1 MTSARTVHRLN
12 RLLAMLPWVIANPGA
27 TVEEVCDR
35 FGYTQRQLVEDLDT
49 VFVCG
54 LPGYGPG
61 DLMVA
66 YIDEDEVVVEMA
78 DYFDRPVR
86 LTAPEALGLLAAGRA
101 ILSAGQGSAA
111 LDRAVE
117 KLEDVLLPEG
127 EGSLIVDLREPDLVG
142 RLRSAAAEG
151 RVVRIEHSAVATG
164 DVTVRDVEPW
174 TVFSTLGNWYV
185 SGFCRLAHA
194 ERVFRIDRI
203 RLAEETG
210 ERFEPPSDPPPPEVR
225 YTPSVGDVRATI
237 RLTEA
242 SRWVADY
249 YPVDVLEDDDGHM
262 VIAMSVS
269 DPIVAARL
277 LVRLGTDA
285 TLLSGDEVAAA
296 TAELRRRIAARY
308 HSPAGSTG

>member
-1 MTSARTVHRLN
+1 MTSERTVHRLN

-27 TVEEVCDR
+27 TVDEVCHR
-35 FGYTQRQLVEDLDT
+35 FGYTRRQLVEDLDT

-101 ILSAGQGSAA
+101 ILSAGQGSEA
-111 LDRAVE
+111 LDLAVR

-127 EGSLIVDLREPDLVG
+127 EGSLIVDLREPELVG
-142 RLRSAAAEG
+142 RLRTAAAEG
-151 RVVRIEHSAVATG
+151 RVVRIEHAAVATG
-164 DVTVRDVEPW
+164 DVTVRDIEPW
-174 TVFSTLGNWYV
+174 TVFSTIGNWYV
-185 SGFCRLAHA
+185 SGFCRLAGA

-203 RLAEETG
+203 RLTDETG
-210 ERFEPPSDPPPPEVR
+210 ETFEPPSDPPPPEVR

-242 SRWVADY
+242 ARWVADY
-249 YPVDVLEDDDGHM
+249 YPVDVLDDEGGHM

-277 LVRLGTDA
+277 LVRLGADA
-285 TLLSGDEVAAA
+285 SLVSGDEVADA
-296 TAELRRRIAARY
+296 TADLRRRITARY
-308 HSPAGSTG
+308 RSSGESAG